1 MNLVIDRESG
11 RPEFCAMLKAMGV
24 KRGAEIGVWTGD
36 FSQEMCQA
44 IPGLHLICVDPW
56 QQYPDYVEG
65 KNDQARLDYAYQST
79 LGKMRPYS
87 HTILRMTSEAAAPL
101 VPDGSLDFVY
111 IDGNHAEAFVALDAR
126 LWYPKVRSGGVF
138 SGHDYELKPK
148 HKHVEVKQAI
158 DKFAES
164 QGIDTITV
172 LMKHKA
178 PSWYW
183 IKP

>member
-1 MNLVIDRESG
+1 MNLVIDRARG
-11 RPEFCAMLKAMGV
+11 REEFCAMLASMGAT
-24 KRGAEIGVWTGD
+24 RGAEIGVWTGD
-36 FSQEMCQA
+36 FSLLMCQL
-44 IPGLHLICVDPW
+44 IPNLHLTCVDPW
-56 QQYPDYVEG
+56 LQYPNYTEG
-65 KNDQARLDYAYQST
+65 KNDQARLDYAYQSAC
-79 LGKMRPYS
+79 GKMAPYP
-87 HTILRMTSEAAAPL
+87 HTILKMTSEEAAPF

-111 IDGNHAEAFVALDAR
+111 IDGNHARAYVELDAK

-158 DKFAES
+158 DPFAEAH
-164 QGIDTITV
+164 GIDTITV

-178 PSWYW
+178 PSFYW